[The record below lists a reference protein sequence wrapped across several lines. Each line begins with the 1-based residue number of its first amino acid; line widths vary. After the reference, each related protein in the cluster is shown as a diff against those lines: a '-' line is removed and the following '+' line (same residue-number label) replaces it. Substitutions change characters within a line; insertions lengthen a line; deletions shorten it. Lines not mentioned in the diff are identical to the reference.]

1 MLEGHFGG
9 WAAVRQDCYVVEAVE
24 LILDSLGKHLFVVNC
39 CMQWKLA
46 SDVNYPCQSHL
57 SQKVTMEDR
66 TGTT

>member
-24 LILDSLGKHLFVVNC
+24 LILDSLGNHLFVVNC

-46 SDVNYPCQSHL
+46 SGVLTLIIPA
-57 SQKVTMEDR
+57 KVTCHR
-66 TGTT
+66 R